1 MTRRQAELFDQL
13 VALFLAEGFQH
24 LTVDALAARLHCSKT
39 TLYALGETRDE
50 LVRRVVVEFFR
61 GATERVEARIAG
73 VGDGGMGGPGA
84 RLTTYLRAV
93 ADELR
98 PASATFVDDLAA
110 SPVARELYR
119 RNTALA
125 ARRVELLVAEGVEAG
140 AFRPVHAG
148 FVADVLAATMERI
161 QRREVAA
168 ATGLAD
174 AEAYTELAAL
184 VTRGLTG

>member
-24 LTVDALAARLHCSKT
+24 MTVDALAARLHCSKT

-73 VGDGGMGGPGA
+73 VGDPGE

-110 SPVARELYR
+110 SPAARELYR